1 MNNIDEWVDELSNED
16 SLIIVEGKKDKLA
29 LNKLGIE
36 NVNSIKE
43 PIYLVIE
50 KIIDHNKEII
60 ILTDLDKEGKKIY
73 SKLRHEFQRYG
84 IEINNKYR
92 RFLIKHTKITH
103 IEGLPTYINNNP
115 REFL

>member
-1 MNNIDEWVDELSNED
+1 MRNIHEWVDELAHNNY

-36 NVNSIKE
+36 NVNSINE
-43 PIYLVIE
+43 PIYLLIE
-50 KIIDHNKEII
+50 KLIDYNKEII

-73 SKLRHEFQRYG
+73 AKLRHEFQRYG
-84 IEINNKYR
+84 IKINNKYR
-92 RFLIKHTKITH
+92 RFLIKHTKITQ
-103 IEGLPTYINNNP
+103 IEGLPTYINNT